1 MAGLSLGTELEALL
15 SEDLGSVVRRE
26 QTTFDERTA
35 PLSEALVLFGAG
47 RLGRAVLAGLRRA
60 GVEPL
65 AFTDNNP
72 ALWGKAV
79 DGVQVLSPG
88 DCAERF
94 GQSAAFVI
102 TIWNG
107 NAADRMADRRRQLR
121 DLGCSRIIPFAP
133 LFWKYAS
140 IFLPHYCLDLPHK
153 VIQQGDSVRQ
163 ALGLWADEASRC
175 EYIRQLNWR
184 MSLDFDQLLPP
195 TAGKQYFPDDLFRPS
210 SDEVFVDCGAFDGDT
225 IGGFIRRQ
233 ASFGRIIA
241 FEPDP
246 ANMQN
251 LQRRV
256 SALPEA
262 MQTRIAL
269 MRLAVGSHRG
279 KVPFRA
285 MGTDLSAV
293 GSGALEIDCL
303 PLDEALED
311 CTPTYIKM
319 DIEGSELQALT
330 GAQKIIKRTLPVL
343 AICAYHHQSDLWQI
357 PLFIRAMFDDYRLY
371 LRPHGSEGWDLVCY
385 AVPVSRPGQPT

>member
-1 MAGLSLGTELEALL
+1 VAEPSLNAQLEALL
-15 SEDLGSVVRRE
+15 SEDFDSVVRRE
-26 QTTFDERTA
+26 QTTFDELTA
-35 PLSEALVLFGAG
+35 PLSESLVLFGAG
-47 RLGRAVLAGLRRA
+47 RLGRTVLAGLRKA

-72 ALWGKAV
+72 ALWGRAV
-79 DGVQVLSPG
+79 DGIQVLSPE
-88 DCAERF
+88 DCAGRF

-121 DLGCSRIIPFAP
+121 DLGCSRVMPFAP

-153 VIQQGDSVRQ
+153 VIQQRGSVRQ

-175 EYIRQLNWR
+175 EYIRQLSWR
-184 MSLDFDQLLPP
+184 MSLDFDQFLSAM
-195 TAGKQYFPDDLFRPS
+195 AGEQYFPDDLFRLS
-210 SDEVFVDCGAFDGDT
+210 SSEVFVDCGAFDGDT
-225 IGGFIRRQ
+225 ISSFIRRQ
-233 ASFGRIIA
+233 ASFSRIIA

-256 SALPEA
+256 SALPDA
-262 MQTRIAL
+262 MRAKIAL
-269 MRLAVGSHRG
+269 RQLAVGSHRG

-319 DIEGSELQALT
+319 DIEGSELQALA
-330 GAQKIIKRTLPVL
+330 GARKIIKRTLPVL

-357 PLFIRAMFDDYRLY
+357 PLFIRSMSDDYRLY

-385 AVPVSRPGQPT
+385 AVPVSRLG